1 MAARFLLDTDICIFI
16 RRRHLPHLQARFDK
30 LADGEAVMSLVTYG
44 ELRYG
49 AEKHV
54 NRVAAL
60 KTIEELA
67 TLITVLP
74 MGPEVSE
81 HYAVLRAEL
90 EKSGTVIGNNDL
102 WIAAHA
108 LAEGLIL
115 VTNNE
120 REFRR
125 VPKLRVQ
132 NWAAPA

>member
-1 MAARFLLDTDICIFI
+1 MPARFLLDTDIFIFI
-16 RRRHLPHLQARFDK
+16 RRRHLPHLQARFEK
-30 LADGEAVMSLVTYG
+30 LRPGEVVMSLVTYG

-54 NRVAAL
+54 NRVAGL
-60 KTIEELA
+60 KTIEQLA
-67 TLITVLP
+67 TLIPVLP
-74 MGPEVSE
+74 MGPEVAE
-81 HYAVLRAEL
+81 DYAVLRAEL
-90 EKSGTVIGNNDL
+90 EKSGTIIGNNDL

-125 VPKLRVQ
+125 VPGLKVQ
-132 NWAAPA
+132 NWAVP